1 MDILNIALL
10 IGAVTVLIALGVA
23 AIRTVRR

>member
-23 AIRTVRR
+23 EIRTVRR